1 MILVMLVHITSSP
14 SLLECLI
21 TSMINPLF
29 FIASGFLTA
38 HTGGFLKHKPARYT
52 ISLAKHLFIPYF
64 CFSFIGLLIRFV
76 YNLCAHKDQWELLY
90 KEIKKTL
97 SLVGVAALWFIPVFF
112 FGKLV
117 FFFIMRSHIILR
129 IIYLIITPFIFYGF
143 GILNTSY
150 SGMYGKGFVG
160 TLLRSA
166 IRIPSVSL
174 LAAWFMILGYL
185 AYTLYNRIPDN
196 AVRLAIG
203 VFFSALTVWLS
214 WLNGAVHPRQTDV
227 GCYPILFY
235 VTALTGSFGVILI
248 IDWLYKHIPLGPLRY
263 LGINSI
269 TIMCTNSLFLLNDL
283 ARSLWKLI
291 VHRIPGPSSPTYA
304 LHCLAILVI
313 LIILEIPIIL
323 IVNQAKRLCNKY
335 KKSP

>member
-1 MILVMLVHITSSP
+1 MILVMLVHITRSP
-14 SLLECLI
+14 SFLECFI
-21 TSMINPLF
+21 TSMIIPLF

-38 HTGGFLKHKPARYT
+38 HIGGFSKRKPLKYT
-52 ISLAKHLFIPYF
+52 ISLTKQLFIPYF

-117 FFFIMRSHIILR
+117 FFFLMRSHIILR
-129 IIYLIITPFIFYGF
+129 IAFLIITPFVFYGF
-143 GILNTSY
+143 GILDTSY
-150 SGMYGKGFVG
+150 SGMYGKGFWG
-160 TLLRSA
+160 IFLRSA

-174 LAAWFMILGYL
+174 LAAWFMILGYI
-185 AYTLYNRIPDN
+185 AYNLYKRIPDN
-196 AVRLAIG
+196 AIRLAVG
-203 VFFSALTVWLS
+203 VLFSALTVWLCR
-214 WLNGAVHPRQTDV
+214 LNGAVHLRQTDA
-227 GCYPILFY
+227 GRYPILFY
-235 VTALTGSFGVILI
+235 ITALIGSFGVILI
-248 IDWLYKHIPLGPLRY
+248 IDWLYKHIPLGLLRY

-269 TIMCTNSLFLLNDL
+269 TILCTNSLFLLNNL
-283 ARSLWKLI
+283 ARSIWKLI
-291 VHRIPGPSSPTYA
+291 VHRIPSPSSPAYT

-313 LIILEIPIIL
+313 FIILEIPIIV
-323 IVNQAKRLCNKY
+323 IINQAKRLYNKH